1 MYYNEAYETRKKDE
15 DKLFGKWSEA
25 LNLDGGIKDEHMAR
39 TTAIC
44 LENYMTYLHS
54 NPHLVAEDQIQ
65 TNAFT
70 GVNLA
75 LLGLI
80 ARVIPTLVGAEL
92 VGIQA
97 LPTPKSPIF
106 TLRWYYNNDKG
117 QTRRGTEMWKS
128 PVDAKYGV
136 GLDQNYSSQNIIE
149 DMATGAAD
157 KPLEFANVHDN
168 IRGTKPFLF
177 AGTMYVGAYN
187 AETKEF
193 VAEGYAPGA
202 YMGTGIVIPFI
213 VTRKV
218 AGVADSLITA
228 LSYEYN
234 GGAPQIAGTRAASVT
249 PASTPIALEWK
260 VKYEYKGEADPNQPE
275 INFEITDEIVEV
287 KRRQLRGK
295 YTMDAAYDLQKM
307 HGLNLDSE
315 LSNMMKMEL
324 QAEINREI
332 VADLRAMASIVKI
345 LDYAVVGDT
354 STGMTI
360 RGNYDDSH
368 KILLDAIN
376 MLSAEVF
383 NIGRLGKANFV
394 LGNPT
399 TLSFLDRVPGF
410 VGAGVNYNG
419 KELSFAGSLGGKM
432 KFYIDPNY
440 PKNELLLGYKGP
452 GALDT
457 GYIHAPYLPII
468 ATPTMINQE
477 TGDPSKVFYTRYAKT
492 FEMFGPTGPSN
503 KILMGAEQY
512 ARLIL
517 KGFPEAL
524 SF

>member
-1 MYYNEAYETRKKDE
+1 MYYNEAYETRKNEE
-15 DKLFGKWSEA
+15 DKLFTKWEEA
-25 LNLDGGIKDEHMAR
+25 LNLDGGIKDEHIAR

-44 LENYMTYLHS
+44 LENYMTYLHG

-106 TLRWYYNNDKG
+106 TLRWYYSQNKG
-117 QTRRGTEMWKS
+117 KTQAGDELWKS
-128 PVDAKYGV
+128 PVDWDRFPV
-136 GLDQNYSSQNIIE
+136 GLDTNYSSQVVME
-149 DMATGAAD
+149 DVPTGAAAYS
-157 KPLEFANVHDN
+157 LEWANVDDN
-168 IRGTKPFLF
+168 LRSSKPFIF
-177 AGTMYVGAYN
+177 AGTMYVRASN
-187 AETKEF
+187 AATGE
-193 VAEGYAPGA
+193 VLAEGYAAGG
-202 YMGTGIVIPFI
+202 YM
-213 VTRKV
+213 
-218 AGVADSLITA
+218 S
-228 LSYEYN
+228 
-234 GGAPQIAGTRAASVT
+234 AGTTAFQVARKHDDIDATVITGLTYDNNAGSPRITGDRSATETVDGSAVDVT
-249 PASTPIALEWK
+249 WV
-260 VKYEYKGEADPNQPE
+260 VKYEYKGEADPNTPE
-275 INFEITDEIVEV
+275 INFEITDEAVEV

-295 YTMDAAYDLQKM
+295 YTMDAAYDLQKL

-315 LSNMMKMEL
+315 LANMMKMEL

-332 VADLRAMASIVKI
+332 VSDLRAMAAIVKT
-345 LDYAVVGDT
+345 LDFEVVG
-354 STGMTI
+354 SGSSGMTI
-360 RGNYDDSH
+360 AYNYDDAM
-368 KILLDAIN
+368 KVMLDAIN
-376 MLSAEVF
+376 MMSAEVF
-383 NIGRLGKANFV
+383 NIGRLGKANWV

-399 TLSFLDRVPGF
+399 TLAFLDRVPGF
-410 VGAGVNYNG
+410 VGSGVNYNG

-440 PKNELLLGYKGP
+440 PKNELLVGYKGP

-477 TGDPSKVFYTRYAKT
+477 TGDPSKIFYTRYAKT
-492 FEMFGPTGPSN
+492 FEMFGPAGPQN
-503 KILMGAEQY
+503 KILMGNEQY
-512 ARLIL
+512 GRLLL
-517 KGFPEAL
+517 KNFPEPL

>member
-1 MYYNEAYETRKKDE
+1 
-15 DKLFGKWSEA
+15 
-25 LNLDGGIKDEHMAR
+25 
-39 TTAIC
+39 
-44 LENYMTYLHS
+44 
-54 NPHLVAEDQIQ
+54 
-65 TNAFT
+65 
-70 GVNLA
+70 
-75 LLGLI
+75 
-80 ARVIPTLVGAEL
+80 
-92 VGIQA
+92 
-97 LPTPKSPIF
+97 
-106 TLRWYYNNDKG
+106 
-117 QTRRGTEMWKS
+117 
-128 PVDAKYGV
+128 
-136 GLDQNYSSQNIIE
+136 
-149 DMATGAAD
+149 
-157 KPLEFANVHDN
+157 
-168 IRGTKPFLF
+168 
-177 AGTMYVGAYN
+177 
-187 AETKEF
+187 
-193 VAEGYAPGA
+193 
-202 YMGTGIVIPFI
+202 
-213 VTRKV
+213 
-218 AGVADSLITA
+218 
-228 LSYEYN
+228 
-234 GGAPQIAGTRAASVT
+234 
-249 PASTPIALEWK
+249 
-260 VKYEYKGEADPNQPE
+260 
-275 INFEITDEIVEV
+275 
-287 KRRQLRGK
+287 
-295 YTMDAAYDLQKM
+295 MDAAYDLQKM